1 MDACVENKVLL
12 WLKIVRP
19 QTLPASLCPVAV
31 GLIVSGIQRPWV
43 AVITAFCALSLQIFS
58 NLVNDYYDFARG
70 TDKKGRAGFKRAL
83 AEGLVTRKQMLCAC
97 VVSFVLAV
105 LSGLYLVFAGGW
117 PVLLIGVTAL
127 LFAWLYTATGHSLS
141 YLGIADIFV
150 FLYYGIIASTGTAWL
165 QLVPD
170 VQWPALLQS
179 MWAGAGCGLM
189 SMCVL
194 ITNNVRDIETDRL
207 AGKRT
212 FPVRFGK
219 RAGET
224 GYLVVVLLVPV
235 AAYLAFGWC
244 WAMFALVPALALYRK
259 FLRSEGAQYNKCL
272 MLAGL
277 LNILYVILCFFSV

>member
-12 WLKIVRP
+12 WLKTVRP

-31 GLIVSGIQRPWV
+31 GLLVSGVQRPPV

-58 NLVNDYYDFARG
+58 NLVNDYYDFVRG

-83 AEGLVTRKQMLCAC
+83 AEGLVSKHQMLAAC
-97 VVSFVLAV
+97 IAAFAAAV
-105 LSGLYLVFAGGW
+105 LSGLYLVYAGGW
-117 PVLLIGVTAL
+117 PILLIGVSAL
-127 LFAWLYTATGHSLS
+127 LFAWLYTATDHSLS

-150 FLYYGIIASTGTAWL
+150 FLYYGIIASGGTAWL
-165 QLVPD
+165 QLPSHAS
-170 VQWPALLQS
+170 WPVLWQS
-179 MWAGAGCGLM
+179 LWAGAGCGLI

-194 ITNNVRDIETDRL
+194 VTNNVRDIQTDRL

-219 RAGET
+219 KAGQAL
-224 GYLVVVLLVPV
+224 YLAVILLVPV
-235 AAYLAFGWC
+235 AAYMAFGWC
-244 WAMFALVPALALYRK
+244 WAMFVLLPALALYWK

-277 LNILYVILCFFSV
+277 LNILYVILCIFSV